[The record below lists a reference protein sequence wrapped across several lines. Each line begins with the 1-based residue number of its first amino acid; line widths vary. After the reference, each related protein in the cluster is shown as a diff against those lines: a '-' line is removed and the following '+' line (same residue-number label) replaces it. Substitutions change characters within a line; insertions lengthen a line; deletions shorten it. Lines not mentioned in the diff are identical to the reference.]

1 MINFR
6 KIGTRMP
13 RRRNERGYVKRVGK
27 VAKMWE
33 GYFHIYV
40 TLPDGTE
47 KRRDKARIIGS
58 CDEMTKREAEDKLRE
73 IISKERGMTQT
84 GVQPIQP
91 VALPQ
96 SATFGEVWLRY
107 RSLKESAWA
116 SATRKAVV
124 SVFETAP
131 PKEGTKQRPRRPS
144 VLDMIGSRRVIEL
157 TRDPLQ
163 QFLNN
168 MAAAGYS
175 YSAVK
180 KARVYVSAALDYAV
194 DERLIPTN
202 PAAKVELPG
211 AKLRRPSKREYSL
224 DELRRLL
231 SAAAA
236 VSLREHLIVRIFYV
250 CGLRPGE
257 LFALRLDD
265 VEPGLLRIDEA
276 LKETEK
282 GINRI
287 GETKTQGSNAYVSIS
302 PELYNELETWL
313 QVRNMAD
320 PYHRSRKAA
329 PNDLLFPNEAG
340 NTFRIGNYLKRILKP
355 IGTAAGI
362 PDMTYRS
369 LRRTFAHHFQ
379 RYGSPKDAQAQLR
392 HSTLEMTG
400 WYMREIPES
409 VRSAVAKMD
418 AEIMAKPA
426 AKPKPKGDRIQ

>member
-6 KIGTRMP
+6 KIGSRMP
-13 RRRNERGYVKRVGK
+13 RRRHERGYVKKVGK

-33 GYFHIYV
+33 GYFHVYV

-73 IISKERGMTQT
+73 IILKERGMAAA
-84 GVQPIQP
+84 VQPIQ
-91 VALPQ
+91 
-96 SATFGEVWLRY
+96 SAAIPLNPTFRDVWLRY
-107 RSLKESAWA
+107 RSLKESAWS

-131 PKEGTKQRPRRPS
+131 PKEGKEQKRRRPS
-144 VLDMIGSRRVIEL
+144 VLDMIGTRRVIEL

-163 QFLNN
+163 QLLNN
-168 MAAAGYS
+168 MATAGYS
-175 YSAVK
+175 YSSVK
-180 KARVYVSAALDYAV
+180 KARTYISAALDYAV
-194 DERLIPTN
+194 DERLIPRN
-202 PAAKVELPG
+202 PSAKVELPG

-224 DELRRLL
+224 DEMRRFL

-236 VSLREHLIVRIFYV
+236 VSVREHLIVRIFYV

-257 LFALRLDD
+257 LFALRLND

-282 GINRI
+282 GSERI
-287 GETKTQGSNAYVSIS
+287 GETKTWGSNAYVSIS
-302 PELYNELETWL
+302 PELHKEIETWL
-313 QVRNMAD
+313 KLRNMAD
-320 PYHRSRKAA
+320 PYHRGKKPAS
-329 PNDLLFPNEAG
+329 NDLLFPSEAG
-340 NTFRIGNYLKRILKP
+340 SPFRIGNYLKRTLKP
-355 IGTAAGI
+355 IATAAGI
-362 PDMTYRS
+362 SDMTYRS

-400 WYMREIPES
+400 WYMREIPDS
-409 VRSAVAKMD
+409 VRSAVEKMD
-418 AEIMAKPA
+418 TEIMAKPTE
-426 AKPKPKGDRIQ
+426 KCGPKEDRIQ

>member
-1 MINFR
+1 
-6 KIGTRMP
+6 MP
-13 RRRNERGYVKRVGK
+13 RRRNERGYVKKVGK
-27 VAKMWE
+27 TAKMWE

-47 KRRDKARIIGS
+47 RRRDKARIIGS
-58 CDEMTKREAEDKLRE
+58 CDEVTKREAEDKLRE
-73 IISKERGMTQT
+73 LILKERGISRT
-84 GVQPIQP
+84 VVPPIEPLVFP
-91 VALPQ
+91 VNP
-96 SATFGEVWLRY
+96 TFSDVWLRF
-107 RSLKESAWA
+107 RTLKESAWS
-116 SATRKAVV
+116 SATRKSVV
-124 SVFETAP
+124 SVFETAT
-131 PKEGTKQRPRRPS
+131 PKEGQKQKPRRPS
-144 VLDMIGSRRVIEL
+144 VLDMIGSRRVTEL

-163 QFLNN
+163 QLLNN

-175 YSAVK
+175 YSSVRK
-180 KARVYVSAALDYAV
+180 TRTYTSAALDYAV

-202 PAAKVELPG
+202 PAARVELPG

-224 DELRRLL
+224 GEMRRLL

-236 VSLREHLIVRIFYV
+236 VSVREHLIVRIFYV

-282 GINRI
+282 GSNRV
-287 GETKTQGSNAYVSIS
+287 GETKTRGSNAYVSIS
-302 PELYNELETWL
+302 RELHREIETWVKL
-313 QVRNMAD
+313 RNIAD
-320 PYHRSRKAA
+320 PYHRTRRPAS
-329 PNDLLFPNEAG
+329 NDLLFPTEAG
-340 NTFRIGNYLKRILKP
+340 SPYRIGNYLKRILKP
-355 IGTAAGI
+355 IATAAGI

-392 HSTLEMTG
+392 HSSLEMTG

-409 VRSAVAKMD
+409 VRSAVEKMD
-418 AEIMAKPA
+418 AEITAQPA
-426 AKPKPKGDRIQ
+426 ERTGPQENRIQ

>member
-1 MINFR
+1 VHKAAVR
-6 KIGTRMP
+6 
-13 RRRNERGYVKRVGK
+13 
-27 VAKMWE
+27 
-33 GYFHIYV
+33 
-40 TLPDGTE
+40 LPDGTE
-47 KRRDKARIIGS
+47 KRRGKARILGP

-73 IISKERGMTQT
+73 IILKERGMTSAV
-84 GVQPIQP
+84 VQPIQP
-91 VALPQ
+91 AALQLNP
-96 SATFGEVWLRY
+96 TFSDVWLRY
-107 RSLKESAWA
+107 RNLKESAWS

-131 PKEGTKQRPRRPS
+131 TKEGKQQKPRRPS
-144 VLDMIGSRRVIEL
+144 VLDMIGSRRVIAL

-163 QFLNN
+163 QLLNH

-175 YSAVK
+175 YSSVK
-180 KARVYVSAALDYAV
+180 KTRTYISAALDYAV
-194 DERLIPTN
+194 DERVIPTN

-224 DELRRLL
+224 DEMRRLL

-236 VSLREHLIVRIFYV
+236 VSVREHLIARIFCV

-282 GINRI
+282 GSNRL
-287 GETKTQGSNAYVSIS
+287 GETKTPGSNAYVSIS
-302 PELYNELETWL
+302 PELYKEIETWL
-313 QVRNMAD
+313 KVRNIAD
-320 PYHRSRKAA
+320 PYHRGNKPASK
-329 PNDLLFPNEAG
+329 DLLFPTEVG
-340 NTFRIGNYLKRILKP
+340 SPFRIGNYLKRILKP
-355 IGTAAGI
+355 IATAAGI
-362 PDMTYRS
+362 SDMTYRS

-392 HSTLEMTG
+392 HSKLEMTG

-409 VRSAVAKMD
+409 VRSAVEKMD
-418 AEIMAKPA
+418 AEIMAKPVEQ
-426 AKPKPKGDRIQ
+426 PVPNGDRIQ